1 MSWRK
6 SIEEWRALTPEQ
18 QREIRHRR
26 LPGKVARSM
35 AFEGEP
41 VDQKMLEEMLVCL
54 TESRAKSRANPEEC
68 CFGKARSDTSIE
80 TPRHHATFAPSR
92 KV

>member
-1 MSWRK
+1 MSWIK

-18 QREIRHRR
+18 QREICRRR

-41 VDQKMLEEMLVCL
+41 VDQKMLEEELVPL
-54 TESRAKSRANPEEC
+54 TESGAKSSSDPE
-68 CFGKARSDTSIE
+68 GA
-80 TPRHHATFAPSR
+80 
-92 KV
+92 